1 MNKWDAIKNTARDLR
16 KNQTP
21 AEKILWNI
29 LRNRKLG
36 GKKFLRQ
43 YPIVIK
49 DSTQPE
55 FYIVDFYCAQYKLII
70 ELDGKIHDFQ
80 MEYDQDREAVLKN
93 LGYRI
98 IRFKNKELGDINLV
112 LDRVKISFEVQ
123 VLGTHPQPFSTA

>member
-1 MNKWDAIKNTARDLR
+1 
-16 KNQTP
+16 
-21 AEKILWNI
+21 
-29 LRNRKLG
+29 
-36 GKKFLRQ
+36 
-43 YPIVIK
+43 K

-55 FYIVDFYCAQYKLII
+55 FYIVDFYCAEYKLII

-112 LDRVKISFEVQ
+112 LDRVKISFEV
-123 VLGTHPQPFSTA
+123 